1 MPELP
6 EVEKARRRLRKAV
19 EGKTIASVRAL
30 HPALAR
36 QLPDEKAL
44 LLQQRQIIRVER
56 RGKHQLLH
64 LDDGSSLHAHF
75 RMNGDWI
82 LARTDAEPE
91 KFTRAL
97 IDLTDGTRIE
107 LNDRRA
113 LSAMSYH
120 PAGDDPLPAL
130 GMEANDPG

>member
-6 EVEKARRRLRKAV
+6 EVESAMRRLRAAV
-19 EGKTIASVRAL
+19 EGKTIDAVRAL
-30 HPALAR
+30 HPALKR
-36 QLPDEKAL
+36 QLSPAKARRL
-44 LLQQRQIIRVER
+44 RQRRIMRVER

-64 LDDGSSLHAHF
+64 LDDGSALHAHF

-82 LARTDAEPE
+82 MSRADSEPQ

-113 LSAMSYH
+113 LSALSFH
-120 PAGDDPLPAL
+120 SAGEEALPRL
-130 GMEANDPG
+130 P